1 LTVDVIRQRRLLQG
15 LSVAVLGL
23 VVACAPMAVASAS
36 NNNHGHKA
44 KSHHHTS
51 KPKAKAKAKAKTAS
65 KGSDP
70 TNTIC
75 MDVKNSESSSS
86 TLGPAIEKA
95 IEGGATGSF
104 ASLQQ
109 ELLTELNA
117 PLKSEGAALAA
128 LSSAPANVQAAMKN
142 LISFDGTFKSAIASA
157 TSLTQLEGSLATIA
171 ANAPA
176 LQADAMTLTN
186 YVTSLCGSSLTPT
199 T

>member
-1 LTVDVIRQRRLLQG
+1 MTVDVTGRPLLQG
-15 LSVAVLGL
+15 LSVAILGL
-23 VVACAPMAVASAS
+23 ALACAPLAVASAS
-36 NNNHGHKA
+36 NNNHGHKS
-44 KSHHHTS
+44 KNHHHTS
-51 KPKAKAKAKAKTAS
+51 KPKAKAKAKTAS

-75 MDVKNSESSSS
+75 LDVKNSEASSS

-95 IEGGATGSF
+95 ILGGATGSF

-109 ELLTELNA
+109 ELLTELNV

-142 LISFDGTFKSAIASA
+142 LISFDSTFKSAIASA
-157 TSLTQLEGSLATIA
+157 TSLSQLEGSFATIA
-171 ANAPA
+171 AGAPA
-176 LQADAMTLTN
+176 IQADATTLTN

>member
-1 LTVDVIRQRRLLQG
+1 LTVDVTGRPLLQG
-15 LSVAVLGL
+15 VSVAILGL
-23 VVACAPMAVASAS
+23 VLACAPMAVASAS
-36 NNNHGHKA
+36 NNNHGHKP

-51 KPKAKAKAKAKTAS
+51 KPKAKTKTKTAS

-75 MDVKNSESSSS
+75 LDVKNSEASSS

-95 IEGGATGSF
+95 ILGGATGSF

-142 LISFDGTFKSAIASA
+142 LISFDSTFKSAIANA
-157 TSLTQLEGSLATIA
+157 TSLSQLEGSFATIA
-171 ANAPA
+171 AGAPA
-176 LQADAMTLTN
+176 IQADATTLTN